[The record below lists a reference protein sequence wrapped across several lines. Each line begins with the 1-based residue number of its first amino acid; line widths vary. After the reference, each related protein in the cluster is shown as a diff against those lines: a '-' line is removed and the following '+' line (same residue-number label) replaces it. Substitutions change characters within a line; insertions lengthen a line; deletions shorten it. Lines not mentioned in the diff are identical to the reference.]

1 MPRVVQSVGGRVVT
15 VGSLVAVAIVFGVWF
30 RSTEPFF
37 KSSGSKASGRTQAK
51 DHREPHRPHAPARP
65 AKYPSLQ
72 KTAGDGGVSYG
83 AEPDFDPL
91 GAHPSTP
98 KRPRSL
104 SDLLMLIPEGHSVL
118 GIVDVAR
125 LRKYPW
131 AASILAR
138 RRLPRLRRYLDRLGF
153 DPSEARHVAFGVDL
167 ETRPSAS
174 RDKADPRFLGGRYDR
189 PFSIIAAGALERRSL
204 LRRFRQ
210 PGPLAA
216 AMVMGRRVYRRA
228 GDYGLS
234 FPARKIVVWSYK
246 RPMGPLL
253 QLLFEDASRSALTPA
268 RRKLL
273 RRGGLA
279 LKPPAP
285 LVALVWT
292 PQPRRRI
299 PWPFNRLGAASLRA
313 AVLVVRS
320 KGSHLAAEI
329 RLILADAR
337 ATERVATLLRYVR
350 HIVAQKPVLRSTQ
363 LKPVLEA
370 IRVRVQKNTIRV
382 AVEIRPWHA
391 RALMAVVH
399 KLIQN

>member
-1 MPRVVQSVGGRVVT
+1 MPRMVKSVGGRIVIL
-15 VGSLVAVAIVFGVWF
+15 GSVVAVAIVFGVWF

-37 KSSGSKASGRTQAK
+37 KSSGAQASRPSHSQ
-51 DHREPHRPHAPARP
+51 DPREPRHRHAPTRP

-72 KTAGDGGVSYG
+72 ESTPDGGLSYG

-91 GAHPSTP
+91 GTRPPTP

-104 SDLLMLIPEGHSVL
+104 LDLLGLIPGGHSVL
-118 GIVDVAR
+118 GIVDVAG
-125 LRKYPW
+125 LSKYRW
-131 AASILAR
+131 ASSILAR
-138 RRLPRLRRYLDRLGF
+138 RRLPRLRGYLDRLGF
-153 DPSEARHVAFGVDL
+153 DPSQARHVAFGVDL
-167 ETRPSAS
+167 ETRPSAN
-174 RDKADPRFLGGRYDR
+174 RDKEDPRFLGGRYDR
-189 PFSIIAAGALERRSL
+189 PFCLIAAGKIERRSL

-234 FPARKIVVWSYK
+234 FPARRVVVWSYK

-253 QLLFEDASRSALTPA
+253 QLLLEDASRSALTPP

-279 LKPPAP
+279 LEPPPP
-285 LVALVWT
+285 LLALVWT
-292 PQPRRRI
+292 PQPKRRI
-299 PWPFNRLGAASLRA
+299 PWPFNRLGGRSLRG

-320 KGSHLAAEI
+320 KGSHLVAEL
-329 RLILADAR
+329 RLLLADPR
-337 ATERVATLLRYVR
+337 ATQRVATLLRYVR
-350 HIVAQKPVLRSTQ
+350 HIVAQKPVLRHSQ

-370 IRVRVQKNTIRV
+370 VRVRVLDNTIRI
-382 AVEIRPWHA
+382 ATEIRPWHA

>member
-1 MPRVVQSVGGRVVT
+1 MPRVVQSVGGRIVI
-15 VGSLVAVAIVFGVWF
+15 VGSVVAVVIVFSIWF
-30 RSTEPFF
+30 RSSESFF
-37 KSSGSKASGRTQAK
+37 KSSGRKATVRPQAK
-51 DHREPHRPHAPARP
+51 DTREPRRPHTPARP

-72 KTAGDGGVSYG
+72 MAMGDGGVSFG

-91 GAHPSTP
+91 GAHPSAP
-98 KRPRSL
+98 KRPRTL
-104 SDLLMLIPEGHSVL
+104 LDLLGLIPDGHSVL

-153 DPSEARHVAFGVDL
+153 DPSQARHVAFGIDL

-204 LRRFRQ
+204 LRRYRR

-253 QLLFEDASRSALTPA
+253 QLLLEDASRSALTSA
-268 RRKLL
+268 RRKVL
-273 RRGGLA
+273 RRGGLS
-279 LKPPAP
+279 LHSPSP

-292 PQPRRRI
+292 PQPKRRI
-299 PWPFNRLGAASLRA
+299 PWPFNRLGGTSLRA

-320 KGSHLAAEI
+320 KGTHLLAEI
-329 RLILADAR
+329 RLILSDPR
-337 ATERVATLLRYVR
+337 ATVRVATLLRYVR
-350 HIVAQKPVLRSTQ
+350 HIVAQKPVLRRSQ

-370 IRVRVQKNTIRV
+370 IRVNVGANTIRI
-382 AVEIRPWHA
+382 ATEIRPWHA

>member
-1 MPRVVQSVGGRVVT
+1 MVQSVGGRIVILGT
-15 VGSLVAVAIVFGVWF
+15 VAAVAIAFGVWF

-37 KSSGSKASGRTQAK
+37 KSSRSKAAGR
-51 DHREPHRPHAPARP
+51 DLREPRRPHAPTRP
-65 AKYPSLQ
+65 ARYPSLQ
-72 KTAGDGGVSYG
+72 RAIPGGGLSYG

-91 GAHPSTP
+91 GANPP
-98 KRPRSL
+98 ARKRPRSL
-104 SDLLMLIPEGHSVL
+104 LDLLGLIPDGHSVL
-118 GIVDVAR
+118 GIVDMAA
-125 LRKYPW
+125 LRKYRW

-153 DPSEARHVAFGVDL
+153 DPTQARHVAFGVDL
-167 ETRPSAS
+167 ETRAGAS
-174 RDKADPRFLGGRYDR
+174 RDKKDPRFLGGRYDR
-189 PFSIIAAGALERRSL
+189 PFCLIAAGKLERRSL
-204 LRRFRQ
+204 LRRFRR

-234 FPARKIVVWSYK
+234 FPARKVVVWSYR

-253 QLLFEDASRSALTPA
+253 QLLLEDASRSALTPK

-279 LKPPAP
+279 LEPPPP

-292 PQPRRRI
+292 PQPKRRI
-299 PWPFNRLGAASLRA
+299 PWPFNRLGGSSLRG

-320 KGSHLAAEI
+320 KGSHLVAEI
-329 RLILADAR
+329 RLILADPR
-337 ATERVATLLRYVR
+337 ATQRVATLLRYVR
-350 HIVAQKPVLRSTQ
+350 HIVAQKPMLRRNL

-370 IRVRVQKNTIRV
+370 VRVRVENNTIRI
-382 AVEIRPWHA
+382 AAEIRPWHA
-391 RALMAVVH
+391 RALMAVLH
-399 KLIQN
+399 KLIEK